1 MNIFGVTD
9 SASAFMLGGKSDRLR
24 INKDDGELS
33 QAPDSEPKAKESF
46 DDEEKQDCDIIN
58 EYYRLS
64 KKRRYALE
72 ELLPLA
78 ALDEGQRGKIVV
90 AVGGRRLI
98 SRLCDIGLTPETPFR
113 VLKKGLMEGPII
125 LEVRSCELAI
135 GREIAS
141 KVLVKPI

>member
-1 MNIFGVTD
+1 MLSIAG
-9 SASAFMLGGKSDRLR
+9 AISAFLLGEKPDRLR
-24 INKDDGELS
+24 INKYDGDVSCEHN
-33 QAPDSEPKAKESF
+33 SEPEAKESF
-46 DDEEKQDCDIIN
+46 DNKEKQDCRIIN
-58 EYYRLS
+58 EYYMLS

-78 ALDEGQRGKIVV
+78 ALEEGQMGKIVI
-90 AVGGRRLI
+90 AVGGRKLI
-98 SRLCDIGLTPETPFR
+98 SRLCDLGLTPETPFR

-141 KVLVKPI
+141 KVLVKLL